1 MIRIGIVSI
10 QAEPEAIA
18 PDNRYWK
25 AILRAGGE
33 PHWLPWS
40 ENPRDWAAW
49 AVEFDGFL
57 FPGGGD
63 MDPKCYGQRAIPA
76 CGTPNPQRD
85 TMELGLLRE
94 LEARGKPV
102 LGICRGFQTMNVA
115 RGGTLL
121 QDIPWGGHSDDA
133 GRYRPSHPAE
143 VLPGTLLGNL
153 IGVGDILTNSVHH
166 QAVDRLGR
174 GLQIS
179 AKSPEGIVEGMED
192 PSGPLFLGVQ
202 FHPEAT
208 AGEDP
213 RMQAIFD
220 CLVRRAGEAKEKGNA
235 L

>member
-1 MIRIGIVSI
+1 MVRIGIVSI

-18 PDNRYWK
+18 PDNRYWQ
-25 AILRAGGE
+25 AVLRAGGE

-40 ENPRDWAAW
+40 EKSEDWAAW
-49 AVEFDGFL
+49 AEDFDGFL

-63 MDPKCYGQRAIPA
+63 MDPKYYGQRAIPA
-76 CGTPNPQRD
+76 CGVPIPARD

-94 LEARGKPV
+94 IEVRGKPV

-133 GRYRPSHPAE
+133 GRCHPSHPAE
-143 VLPGTLLGNL
+143 ILPGTILAELTGA
-153 IGVGDILTNSVHH
+153 GKILTNSVHH

-174 GLQIS
+174 GLILS
-179 AKSPEGIVEGMED
+179 ARSPDGIVEGMED

-220 CLVRRAGEAKEKGNA
+220 CLVREARKTKEKRNA
-235 L
+235 V